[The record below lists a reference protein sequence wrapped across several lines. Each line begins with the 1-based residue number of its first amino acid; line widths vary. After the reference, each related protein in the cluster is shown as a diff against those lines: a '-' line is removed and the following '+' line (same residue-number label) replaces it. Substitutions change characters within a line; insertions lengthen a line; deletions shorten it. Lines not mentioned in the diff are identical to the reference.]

1 MKLKAGRSEIKPEAR
16 VFASVLAAAL
26 LSASASSARADI
38 YTYTDIQ
45 NVSASDP
52 ATFQSFNIPQF
63 SPAMGT
69 LQNVIVTISGLVRAS
84 LAFTNWSSSMDG
96 VKMQEQNTLSV
107 LYNNSQTM
115 VSSNCVFQ
123 TTPYPGM
130 QPVGANG
137 GVYTQSCI
145 YNLSP
150 TVYTSSLAADLASF
164 TGPGNVP
171 LAAGLVSDSYMTVSG
186 GNYHYLV
193 QTTGSETATV
203 TYSFAP
209 VPEPSAAL
217 LVGLGGLVIC
227 GVRGFRPAKRGS
239 SV

>member
-1 MKLKAGRSEIKPEAR
+1 MKLKARHLGIKQEAR
-16 VFASVLAAAL
+16 VFASVLAAVL

-52 ATFQSFNIPQF
+52 AMFKSFDIPQF
-63 SPAMGT
+63 DPAMGT
-69 LQNVIVTISGLVRAS
+69 LENVSVTISGLVQAS
-84 LAFTNWSSSMDG
+84 LAFTNWSSSTDG
-96 VKMQEQNTLSV
+96 LKMQEQNTLSV

-123 TTPYPGM
+123 TTSYPGM
-130 QPVGANG
+130 QPVAANG
-137 GVYTQSCI
+137 GVYLQSCI
-145 YNLSP
+145 YNLCT
-150 TVYTSSLAADLASF
+150 TVFASSLEADLADF
-164 TGPGNVP
+164 TGLGNVP

-193 QTTGSETATV
+193 QTAGSETATV

-217 LVGLGGLVIC
+217 LVGLGCLAIC
-227 GVRGFRPAKRGS
+227 GVRGFRPVKRSS